1 MKNYGM
7 NKATEFTKKQIS
19 CLYGAAKR
27 GELKIEKWIITEFY
41 DLADYYGY
49 DDNRSVEEAERDI
62 LAIINSYFEK
72 DGNTQK
78 LIDDYTA
85 KTYALLG
92 AKRKD
97 TVDRRYIESKGDQ

>member
-41 DLADYYGY
+41 DLAEYYGY
-49 DDNRSVEEAERDI
+49 DDNKSVEEAEKDI

-72 DGNTQK
+72 DGNTQQ
-78 LIDDYTA
+78 LIDSYTA
-85 KTYALLG
+85 KTFDLLG
-92 AKRKD
+92 NKRKNN
-97 TVDRRYIESKGDQ
+97 VDRSYV